1 MFAHEQRA
9 RVVALCVELS
19 RRGYLAGTG
28 GNVAL
33 RLDAERFAVTPSAI
47 DYLTMRAEDICVVR
61 LADLRQLDGA
71 ATPSVET
78 GLHAQVLRRRPD
90 VACSIHTHQP
100 VASACAL
107 LGAALPVEDPALQ
120 ATIGAR
126 VPMIGYFPSG
136 TGLLAWL
143 LARQLRPSSN
153 AYLMRNHGV
162 LCCGR
167 SLEQAVAAVDALE
180 QLARDHLARRI
191 ERRALHDAGLAA
203 PLRAVLTALEA

>member
-9 RVVALCVELS
+9 RVVALCVDLS

-47 DYLTMRAEDICVVR
+47 DYLAMRAEDICVVR

-107 LGAALPVEDPALQ
+107 LGAALAVEDPALQ
-120 ATIGAR
+120 AAIGTR
-126 VPMIGYFPSG
+126 VPMVGYFPSG

>member
-47 DYLTMRAEDICVVR
+47 DYLAMRAEDICVVR

-107 LGAALPVEDPALQ
+107 LGAALAVEDPALQ
-120 ATIGAR
+120 AAIGTR
-126 VPMIGYFPSG
+126 VPMVGYFPSG

-180 QLARDHLARRI
+180 QVARDHLARRI

>member
-9 RVVALCVELS
+9 RVVALCVALS

-47 DYLTMRAEDICVVR
+47 DYLAMRADDICVVR
-61 LADLRQLDGA
+61 LADLRQVEGA

-78 GLHAQVLRRRPD
+78 GLHAQVLRRRGD

-107 LGAALPVEDPALQ
+107 LGEALAVEDPALQ
-120 ATIGAR
+120 ATIGAH
-126 VPMIGYFPSG
+126 VPLVGYFPSG

-143 LARQLRPSSN
+143 LARQLCPSSN

-180 QLARDHLARRI
+180 QVARAHLARRI

-203 PLRAVLTALEA
+203 PLRAVLAALEA

>member
-9 RVVALCVELS
+9 RVVALCVDLS

-47 DYLTMRAEDICVVR
+47 DYLAMRAEDICVVR

-78 GLHAQVLRRRPD
+78 GLHAQVLRRRTD

-107 LGAALPVEDPALQ
+107 LGAALAVEDPALQ
-120 ATIGAR
+120 AAIGTR
-126 VPMIGYFPSG
+126 VPMVGYFPSG

-143 LARQLRPSSN
+143 LARQLRASSN

>member
-1 MFAHEQRA
+1 MFVHEQRA

-47 DYLTMRAEDICVVR
+47 DYLAMRAEDICVVR
-61 LADLRQLDGA
+61 LADLRQLEGA

-107 LGAALPVEDPALQ
+107 LGAALAVEDPALQ
-120 ATIGAR
+120 VTIGHS
-126 VPMIGYFPSG
+126 VPMVGYFPSG

-143 LARQLRPSSN
+143 LARQLRPSRN

-180 QLARDHLARRI
+180 QVARVHLARRI

>member
-47 DYLTMRAEDICVVR
+47 DYLAMRAEDICVVR

-78 GLHAQVLRRRPD
+78 GLHAQVLCRRPD

-126 VPMIGYFPSG
+126 VPMVGYFPSG

-143 LARQLRPSSN
+143 LARQLRASSN

>member
-1 MFAHEQRA
+1 MFAHEQRG

-33 RLDAERFAVTPSAI
+33 RLDAERFVVTPSAI
-47 DYLTMRAEDICVVR
+47 DYLAMRAEDICVVR

-107 LGAALPVEDPALQ
+107 LGAALAVEDPALQ
-120 ATIGAR
+120 AAIGTR
-126 VPMIGYFPSG
+126 VPMVGYFPSG

-180 QLARDHLARRI
+180 QLACDHLARRI
-191 ERRALHDAGLAA
+191 ERRALHDAVLAA
-203 PLRAVLTALEA
+203 PLHAVLTALEA

>member
-9 RVVALCVELS
+9 RVVALCVDLS

-33 RLDAERFAVTPSAI
+33 RLDAERFVVTPSAI
-47 DYLTMRAEDICVVR
+47 DYLAMRAEDICVVR

-107 LGAALPVEDPALQ
+107 LGVALPVEDLALQ

-126 VPMIGYFPSG
+126 VPMVGYFPSG

>member
-1 MFAHEQRA
+1 MVDHEQRA

-19 RRGYLAGTG
+19 QRGYLAGTG

-33 RLDAERFAVTPSAI
+33 RLDAERFAVTPSAT
-47 DYLTMRAEDICVVR
+47 DYLAMRAEDICVVR

-71 ATPSVET
+71 AAPSVET

-107 LGAALPVEDPALQ
+107 LGAALPVDDPAWR
-120 ATIGAR
+120 AAIGAR
-126 VPMIGYFPSG
+126 VPMVGYFPSG

-143 LARQLRPSSN
+143 LARQLRPSRN

-180 QLARDHLARRI
+180 QVARTHLARRI

-203 PLRAVLTALEA
+203 PLRAILSALES

>member
-47 DYLTMRAEDICVVR
+47 DYLAMRAEDICVVR
-61 LADLRQLDGA
+61 LADLRQVDGA

-78 GLHAQVLRRRPD
+78 GLHAQVLRRRGD

-107 LGAALPVEDPALQ
+107 LGEALAVEDPALQ
-120 ATIGAR
+120 ATIGAH
-126 VPMIGYFPSG
+126 VPLVGYFPSG

-143 LARQLRPSSN
+143 LARQLRPSNN

-167 SLEQAVAAVDALE
+167 SLEHAVAAVDALE
-180 QLARDHLARRI
+180 QVARAHLARRI

-203 PLRAVLTALEA
+203 PLRAVLAALEA